1 MSAVMPLSANRS
13 QDVAVQ
19 RAEPV
24 AAAPKMMTMKPSSE
38 AAPASSP
45 KTKTTKTANTK
56 TATAKT
62 ANTKT
67 ATAKTKVASQPKAAA
82 KTAKPKA
89 TKATK
94 AKTVK
99 AKTVEAAPET
109 EIVRV
114 TAATKPEAA
123 PKAEAVAKTE
133 VVAKAETQ
141 PKAAAKSRA
150 TAKPK
155 TAKAKAAAKTRATAK
170 PKTAKAK
177 AAKPKTESPETLVT
191 EIVMAG
197 TVSAESIADKTAK
210 VVAAKTVAAK
220 AVKATKT
227 TKTTKATKTA
237 KVAKPEPST
246 EAAAT
251 SEAKVS
257 TEAEPSTQPKA
268 IAKAIAKP
276 KATPA
281 AAKQVEKPSK
291 VARLDDEDDDDLD
304 DDNVSPFT
312 AVPAPLRRALE
323 KKGFDRLTRV
333 QRAALEAIE
342 EGRDL
347 QISSQT
353 GSGKT
358 VAVGMVMAPEIL
370 EHADEDRK
378 NRGKRG
384 PRALVIA
391 PTRELATQVS
401 DELSWLFAPVPG
413 LKVLSVTGG
422 TSVDR
427 DRSRL
432 ASGPRILVGTPG
444 RLLDHIRTGA
454 LDCQNIS
461 QLVLDEADQMLDM
474 GFREEL
480 EAILDATPKE
490 RHTHLVSATF
500 PYAIRRLAERYQ
512 RNPLQVEGTRL
523 GVANEDIEH
532 IVHVVHPHDRYA
544 ALVNTLLL
552 ARGERTLIFVKTRV
566 ETAELAEQLAEDGFS
581 AAPISGDLQQGQRTR
596 TLNSFRNGT
605 VDILVA
611 TDVAARGLDI
621 PDVGLVVHGT
631 PPMDSESYTHRSGRT
646 GRAGNKGRCV
656 VLAPYY
662 QRGLVSRLL
671 SQARITASWEEPPS
685 AKRVQ
690 KAQTK
695 QVRREIYKALESEE
709 PPSADL
715 LDYSQRLLGD
725 RDPALVVAT
734 LLQRFQPKPPTEPRD
749 IGSSPR
755 GRDAYRD
762 DRGGPPRRSYGD
774 RPDRGPRP
782 QGGRPQS
789 SRPSAGF
796 TRFAINWGLRQG
808 ANPKR
813 ILAVVCR
820 RGDVNGRQVGSI
832 NIDAHSSTF
841 EVRDDVAEHFARQ
854 AQLPDP
860 RDPKIRVKKL

>member
-1 MSAVMPLSANRS
+1 MSVAVSLSASRP
-13 QDVAVQ
+13 QDASVQ
-19 RAEPV
+19 RAEPI
-24 AAAPKMMTMKPSSE
+24 AAVTHMNMMPSSE
-38 AAPASSP
+38 SAPEKSPDAAIACSE
-45 KTKTTKTANTK
+45 KTPTTD
-56 TATAKT
+56 
-62 ANTKT
+62 
-67 ATAKTKVASQPKAAA
+67 VAEV
-82 KTAKPKA
+82 AKPKA
-89 TKATK
+89 KRVTKAKATAKAKVTPKTIVAAKSKAEKAKATEAKSVEAESVEARTTKAKAAKAKTTK
-94 AKTVK
+94 AKTTKAKITKAAKADTAGIDVAPETEVIEPKTEVAKTAK
-99 AKTVEAAPET
+99 AKTVEA
-109 EIVRV
+109 
-114 TAATKPEAA
+114 
-123 PKAEAVAKTE
+123 
-133 VVAKAETQ
+133 
-141 PKAAAKSRA
+141 
-150 TAKPK
+150 K
-155 TAKAKAAAKTRATAK
+155 TAKAKTVKVAKIKVDTAKADEDNATEVIEVQAKTDDDGSVEAAQAVAVPPSDAADRPSAS
-170 PKTAKAK
+170 AKAK
-177 AAKPKTESPETLVT
+177 AATS
-191 EIVMAG
+191 
-197 TVSAESIADKTAK
+197 KTATTQAPAARAETAK
-210 VVAAKTVAAK
+210 AETAKTAVDSDDK
-220 AVKATKT
+220 ADSVDDA
-227 TKTTKATKTA
+227 
-237 KVAKPEPST
+237 
-246 EAAAT
+246 
-251 SEAKVS
+251 
-257 TEAEPSTQPKA
+257 
-268 IAKAIAKP
+268 
-276 KATPA
+276 PA
-281 AAKQVEKPSK
+281 
-291 VARLDDEDDDDLD
+291 
-304 DDNVSPFT
+304 VSPFI

-333 QRAALEAIE
+333 QLAALEAIE

-358 VAVGMVMAPEIL
+358 VAVGMVMAPEIVARA
-370 EHADEDRK
+370 EEDRAA
-378 NRGKRG
+378 RGRRG

-401 DELSWLFAPVPG
+401 DELSWLFASVPG
-413 LKVLSVTGG
+413 AKVLSVTGG

-454 LDCQNIS
+454 LDCQNIT

-480 EAILDATPKE
+480 EAILDVTPEE

-512 RNPLQVEGTRL
+512 KNPLQVEGTRL

-532 IVHVVHPHDRYA
+532 IVHVLHPQDRYA

-552 ARGERTLIFVKTRV
+552 SQGERTLIFVKTRI
-566 ETAELAEQLAEDGFS
+566 ETTELAEQLMEDGFS

-596 TLNSFRNGT
+596 TLNAFRNGS

-621 PDVGLVVHGT
+621 PDVGLVVHGS

-656 VLAPYY
+656 VLAPYF

-671 SQARITASWEEPPS
+671 SQARITASWEEAPN

-690 KAQTK
+690 KAQVK
-695 QVRREIYKALESEE
+695 QVRREIYNALEGEE
-709 PPSADL
+709 QPPADL
-715 LDYSQRLLGD
+715 LDYSQRLLSN

-734 LLQRFQPKPPTEPRD
+734 LLQRFQPKPPTEPRE
-749 IGSSPR
+749 IGSPPR

-762 DRGGPPRRSYGD
+762 RNDRGGPPRGGYGD
-774 RPDRGPRP
+774 RSNGGRP

-789 SRPSAGF
+789 NRTTPGF

-832 NIDAHSSTF
+832 NIDSHSSTF
-841 EVRDDVAEHFARQ
+841 EVRNEVADHFANQ
-854 AQLPDP
+854 AQRPDP